1 VPPRTGATLAN
12 QREIAD
18 ASEKIAALQK
28 SKKTKKTRNAAPRK
42 ATTTTRRG
50 AANSDHH
57 LVAIYIV
64 ISNPKRISV

>member
-28 SKKTKKTRNAAPRK
+28 NKKTSNAAPRK